1 MGDARW
7 AGSARTQPRTL
18 VRMNL
23 SLVFQVLFTV
33 VFVLSAVLALYC
45 VFTIHKNPH
54 VSQTEKLMWLLLTL
68 ALPIFGPIAWIS
80 KMRME
85 KKYARGRLLIEGTA
99 LLIPPLIRIKDVIT
113 AFTFCVGGC
122 AQRLLTEAGHTF
134 SADSNKMTLA
144 RT

>member
-1 MGDARW
+1 
-7 AGSARTQPRTL
+7 
-18 VRMNL
+18 MNL

-33 VFVLSAVLALYC
+33 VFVLSVVLALYC

-85 KKYARGRLLIEGTA
+85 KKN
-99 LLIPPLIRIKDVIT
+99 
-113 AFTFCVGGC
+113 
-122 AQRLLTEAGHTF
+122 AQR
-134 SADSNKMTLA
+134 
-144 RT
+144 

>member
-1 MGDARW
+1 MD
-7 AGSARTQPRTL
+7 
-18 VRMNL
+18 L

-33 VFVLSAVLALYC
+33 VFVLSVVLALYC

-68 ALPIFGPIAWIS
+68 ALPILVLLRGFLRCAWKRS
-80 KMRME
+80 TR
-85 KKYARGRLLIEGTA
+85 RGRLLIEGTA
-99 LLIPPLIRIKDVIT
+99 LLIPPLIRIKDVST

>member
-7 AGSARTQPRTL
+7 AGNARTQPRTL

-33 VFVLSAVLALYC
+33 VFVLSVVLALYC

-85 KKYARGRLLIEGTA
+85 KKYAQRQATHRGYRAPDTA
-99 LLIPPLIRIKDVIT
+99 
-113 AFTFCVGGC
+113 
-122 AQRLLTEAGHTF
+122 
-134 SADSNKMTLA
+134 ADSD
-144 RT
+144 

>member
-33 VFVLSAVLALYC
+33 VFVLSVVLALYC
-45 VFTIHKNPH
+45 VFTIHKN
-54 VSQTEKLMWLLLTL
+54 LLTL

-80 KMRME
+80 QMRME
-85 KKYARGRLLIEGTA
+85 KKYAQRQATHRGYRAPDTA
-99 LLIPPLIRIKDVIT
+99 
-113 AFTFCVGGC
+113 
-122 AQRLLTEAGHTF
+122 
-134 SADSNKMTLA
+134 ADSD
-144 RT
+144 